1 MSIFENI
8 DLSSLNIGSEKQM
21 QIILTTLNNYT
32 PSPKGIYT
40 FSIEATDNG
49 TTTLNYYL
57 PTDTIIL
64 CNTSKVTAV
73 TSNLTSITEG
83 YKVNST
89 GLVQISYTE
98 KTPISII

>member
-1 MSIFENI
+1 MSIFKNI
-8 DLSSLNIGSEKQM
+8 DLSSLNIGSEEQM
-21 QIILTTLNNYT
+21 QTILTTLNNYT

-40 FSIEATDNG
+40 HSTETTDNG

-64 CNTSKVTAV
+64 CDTSKVTAV

-83 YKVNST
+83 YKVTST

>member
-8 DLSSLNIGSEKQM
+8 DLSSLNIGSEEQL
-21 QIILTTLNNYT
+21 QTSLTTLNNYT

-40 FSIEATDNG
+40 YSTETTDSG
-49 TTTLNYYL
+49 TTKLNYYL
-57 PTDTIIL
+57 PNETIIL
-64 CNTSKVTAV
+64 CDTSKVTAV

-83 YKVNST
+83 YKVTST

>member
-1 MSIFENI
+1 MSLFSGI
-8 DLSSLNIGSEKQM
+8 DLSTLNIGSEEQM
-21 QIILTTLNNYT
+21 QTILTTLNNYT

-40 FSIEATDNG
+40 YSTETTDSG
-49 TTTLNYYL
+49 TTKLNYYL
-57 PTDTIIL
+57 PINTIIL
-64 CNTSKVTAV
+64 CDTSKVTAV

-83 YKVNST
+83 YKVTST